1 MKVELPQVGE
11 SVTEGIIAKWL
22 KSLGDSV
29 QKYEPLVEVVTD
41 KVNMELPSPVTGVL
55 TVILVEEG
63 QTVAMGSVIAEIC
76 SEDDTGKRNGE
87 KILENETSFVSNLKD
102 TTGILLKDVAPVGPT
117 GSGQLESSIAK
128 DDYNPPNKGKYS
140 PVVKRLAREYNIDLR
155 DIIGTGNHGRVT
167 RRDVQSVIDLRS
179 TKASSDPSEATYG
192 HDVRVPLTPV
202 RRTIAENMV
211 KSASIIPQAWTLI
224 EVDATN
230 LVNSRDSI
238 KEDFYITE
246 GVNITYM
253 PFVVKALVETL
264 REYPIINSSWSENS
278 ILVRGQI
285 NIGIAVSTGDGLIVP
300 VIHGADKLS
309 LIALAKKIEEVKE
322 KARHNKLKLSD
333 VQNGT
338 FTLNNTGALGS
349 IASQPLVNYPQ
360 SGMLTTETIIRRP
373 VVVEDSIVI
382 RSVMNITFTF
392 DHRVLDGADA
402 SNFLSSL
409 KKRLE
414 ETKAPKYP

>member
-11 SVTEGIIAKWL
+11 SVTEGIIGKWL

-76 SEDDTGKRNGE
+76 SEDDTE
-87 KILENETSFVSNLKD
+87 TIIENETPFVSSVKE
-102 TTGILLKDVAPVGPT
+102 TTGVLLKDVAPVGPT
-117 GSGQLESSIAK
+117 GSGQLESTTVM
-128 DDYNPPNKGKYS
+128 DDHNPANRDKYS
-140 PVVKRLAREYNIDLR
+140 PVVKRLAREYNIDLG

-167 RRDVQSVIDLRS
+167 RRDVQSVIDSRNI
-179 TKASSDPSEATYG
+179 KALSNPLEATVG

-211 KSASIIPQAWTLI
+211 KSASLIPQAWTLI

-230 LVNSRDSI
+230 LVNSRDTI
-238 KEDFYITE
+238 KEDFYTTE

-253 PFVVKALVETL
+253 PFVIKALVETL
-264 REYPIINSSWSENS
+264 REYPVINSSWEENS

-285 NIGIAVSTGDGLIVP
+285 NIGIAVSTGNGLIVP

-309 LIALAKKIEEVKE
+309 LISLAKKIEELKE

-360 SGMLTTETIIRRP
+360 SGMLTTEAIVKRP

-382 RSVMNITFTF
+382 RSVMNIAFTF

-402 SNFLSSL
+402 SKFLSSL

-414 ETKAPKYP
+414 GIKAPEYP

>member
-1 MKVELPQVGE
+1 M
-11 SVTEGIIAKWL
+11 
-22 KSLGDSV
+22 
-29 QKYEPLVEVVTD
+29 
-41 KVNMELPSPVTGVL
+41 
-55 TVILVEEG
+55 
-63 QTVAMGSVIAEIC
+63 
-76 SEDDTGKRNGE
+76 
-87 KILENETSFVSNLKD
+87 
-102 TTGILLKDVAPVGPT
+102 
-117 GSGQLESSIAK
+117 
-128 DDYNPPNKGKYS
+128 
-140 PVVKRLAREYNIDLR
+140 
-155 DIIGTGNHGRVT
+155 
-167 RRDVQSVIDLRS
+167 
-179 TKASSDPSEATYG
+179 
-192 HDVRVPLTPV
+192 
-202 RRTIAENMV
+202 
-211 KSASIIPQAWTLI
+211 
-224 EVDATN
+224 
-230 LVNSRDSI
+230 
-238 KEDFYITE
+238 
-246 GVNITYM
+246 
-253 PFVVKALVETL
+253 VKALVETL